1 MTAHTI
7 RIFTAAA
14 LVSLLLLCQPLESMG
29 AESFFGFSFK
39 DAQSPFLA
47 KDKSFSAA
55 KENTPRYSSY
65 SYSPFTESAKDM
77 TGKNNNSSWNEIDY
91 KNLRFSFNSMLAEP
105 SMDKSYHRLT
115 PADQLDVSQ
124 MFPLI
129 FQGSYR
135 DSMQS
140 LGKMIEPQIRME
152 IRF

>member
-1 MTAHTI
+1 MNVHAIKIFVATAI
-7 RIFTAAA
+7 VSALIFG
-14 LVSLLLLCQPLESMG
+14 QPAEGRG

-39 DAQSPFLA
+39 EMQKPLSAQ
-47 KDKSFSAA
+47 DKSFSAA
-55 KENTPRYSSY
+55 KESTPRYSGY
-65 SYSPFTESAKDM
+65 SYSALTESTKDT
-77 TGKNNNSSWNEIDY
+77 TGKNSNSSWNEIDY
-91 KNLRFSFNSMLAEP
+91 KNLRFSLNSMLAES
-105 SMDKSYHRLT
+105 SMDRSYHRLT

-135 DSMQS
+135 DSVQS